1 MVNKCREFAF
11 SCIPYRQPITKNRS
25 SPYHMFQPIKYS
37 SRSLTLLACYPVF
50 AIGQI
55 WLYRASERLP
65 AMQDRLTTGATE
77 WVNAHLILIVSLA
90 LIIKAYLAISDYL
103 RPTRGG
109 WMASLAVFLTA
120 VSIFALLGKYTVNL
134 VMVEVFR
141 LPPNLAIQ
149 TMERIQ
155 GNAVISALFTG
166 SSSLINILRI
176 IELPMLANILLGA
189 AFITSGKIPR
199 WAVLVYIAAFLL
211 SSFGMVLHP
220 VYGMLIKNASYV
232 LFSVA
237 FLPVATGLWKK
248 TAAVPAATASA
259 VSSPASAAS
268 SVGNNPATPV
278 AA

>member
-1 MVNKCREFAF
+1 
-11 SCIPYRQPITKNRS
+11 
-25 SPYHMFQPIKYS
+25 MFQPIKCS

-55 WLYRASERLP
+55 WLYRSAVRLP
-65 AMQDRLTTGATE
+65 AMQDRLTVGAAE

-120 VSIFALLGKYTVNL
+120 VSIFTLLGKYTVNL

-141 LPPNLAIQ
+141 LPPNLALQ

-189 AFITSGKIPR
+189 AFVSSGKIPR
-199 WAVLVYIAAFLL
+199 WAILVFITAFFL
-211 SSFGMVLHP
+211 SSAGHLLHP
-220 VYGMLIKNASYV
+220 VYGPMIKNLSYV
-232 LFSVA
+232 LFSLS

-248 TAAVPAATASA
+248 TAAVPAANAS
-259 VSSPASAAS
+259 VPPAS
-268 SVGNNPATPV
+268 SVGKNPASSV

>member
-1 MVNKCREFAF
+1 
-11 SCIPYRQPITKNRS
+11 
-25 SPYHMFQPIKYS
+25 MFQPIKCS

-65 AMQDRLTTGATE
+65 AMQDRLTTGAAD
-77 WVNAHLILIVSLA
+77 WVNAHLLLIVSLA

-120 VSIFALLGKYTVNL
+120 VSIFTLLGKYTVNL
-134 VMVEVFR
+134 ALVEVFR
-141 LPPNLAIQ
+141 LPPDLAQQ

-199 WAVLVYIAAFLL
+199 WAVLVFIAAFLL
-211 SSFGMVLHP
+211 SSFGAVLHP
-220 VYGMLIKNASYV
+220 VYGMLIKNASYM

-248 TAAVPAATASA
+248 TAAVPASVASA
-259 VSSPASAAS
+259 DSTPVPAGT